1 MSILKEKCTEEIE
14 DPNVRTTYQYVL
26 DLKDRLQTMAEL
38 AKENLVKST
47 SRYKKYYDRKARNR
61 SLQVGDKALILMPT
75 DNNKLLL
82 QWKGPFEVVKKVNRL
97 YYQLN
102 IQGKVKTFHINLLKK
117 YVERSQYETVD
128 VVREESVFGIVK
140 AIVVDCVADTTQ
152 DGQLEDYPE
161 LDSCG
166 CAEMDVNSALST
178 EERKRL
184 MGMVSK
190 YGDDLQ
196 DKPGVTNVLEHD
208 IRMVSEKPI
217 YVKNRSIPFS
227 LENTVNTEVNDMLN
241 LKIIEPSESPF
252 CSPIVIVP
260 KKDGTNRFCIE
271 FRLLNRQ
278 TIFDSEP
285 IPDADEMHA
294 KLAGH
299 KYTP

>member
-1 MSILKEKCTEEIE
+1 M
-14 DPNVRTTYQYVL
+14 
-26 DLKDRLQTMAEL
+26 
-38 AKENLVKST
+38 
-47 SRYKKYYDRKARNR
+47 
-61 SLQVGDKALILMPT
+61 
-75 DNNKLLL
+75 
-82 QWKGPFEVVKKVNRL
+82 KKVNRVD
-97 YYQLN
+97 YQLN

-117 YVERSQYETVD
+117 YVERSQCETVN
-128 VVREESVFGIVK
+128 VVTDERVFGIVN

-152 DGQLEDYPE
+152 DGQLEHYPE
-161 LDSCG
+161 LDSCE

-178 EERKRL
+178 EERKRP

-190 YGDDLQ
+190 YGDVLV

-227 LENTVNTEVNDMLN
+227 LEDTVNKEVNDMLK
-241 LKIIEPSESPF
+241 LEIIEPSKSPF

-260 KKDGTNRFCIE
+260 KKDGTNWFCID

-285 IPDADEMHA
+285 IPDADEMYSMPNLLDISTFP
-294 KLAGH
+294 KLTCQRVIG
-299 KYTP
+299 K

>member
-1 MSILKEKCTEEIE
+1 MSILKEMCTEEIE

-38 AKENLVKST
+38 AKENLEKSA

-82 QWKGPFEVVKKVNRL
+82 QWKGPFDVVKKVIRVD
-97 YYQLN
+97 YQLN

-117 YVERSQYETVD
+117 YVERLQYETVN
-128 VVREESVFGIVK
+128 VVTDESVFGIVN

-178 EERKRL
+178 EERKPFL
-184 MGMVSK
+184 
-190 YGDDLQ
+190 
-196 DKPGVTNVLEHD
+196 
-208 IRMVSEKPI
+208 
-217 YVKNRSIPFS
+217 SIFIGRYS
-227 LENTVNTEVNDMLN
+227 
-241 LKIIEPSESPF
+241 
-252 CSPIVIVP
+252 
-260 KKDGTNRFCIE
+260 
-271 FRLLNRQ
+271 Q
-278 TIFDSEP
+278 
-285 IPDADEMHA
+285 
-294 KLAGH
+294 
-299 KYTP
+299 